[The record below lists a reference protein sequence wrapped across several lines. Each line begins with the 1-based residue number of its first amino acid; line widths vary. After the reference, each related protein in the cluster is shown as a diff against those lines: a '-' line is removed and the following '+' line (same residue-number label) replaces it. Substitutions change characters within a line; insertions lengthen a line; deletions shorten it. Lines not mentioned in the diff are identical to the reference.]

1 MSSSLD
7 FNDVVKILPFQLR
20 PYQTIKLNFGSVNLG
35 TKGAEYVLSLLP
47 RGVESL
53 EIYFDS
59 IQADNDLG
67 KSIANK
73 LNELTSLKKVKISFI
88 LSSIRDEGFANFF
101 KTHKISPK
109 LKDLRLV
116 LIGNQLNHTALEGF
130 GSYMKGS

>member
-7 FNDVVKILPFQLR
+7 FNDVVKILPFQFR

-35 TKGAEYVLSLLP
+35 TRGAEYVLSLLP

-130 GSYMKGS
+130 GSYIKGS

>member
-130 GSYMKGS
+130 GSYIKGS

>member
-35 TKGAEYVLSLLP
+35 TRGAEYVLSLLP